1 MARIQ
6 TSAIASQKP
15 TLADMTKK
23 IRSVALTRNLLAGI
37 AVIMLAAASAAGA
50 ADISAQR
57 APMPMAFVAPPFS
70 WTGLYVG
77 ANLGGGW
84 ASSTL
89 SDSFTGASLGNS
101 SGGFVGGGQLG
112 YNYQIGNFVVG
123 PEWTFEGTSLNG
135 SRTVGAL
142 HGTANTNWMTTIAAR
157 FGVAE
162 NNWLFYGKAGGGWTN
177 NSGTLTNLNNGTQVS
192 SSNTNGGW
200 LLGAGIEYAFA
211 PQWSARLEYDYLKLN
226 TWSVNSNLFAP
237 NTDRFSVS
245 RNIQTVLVGAN
256 YRF

>member
-15 TLADMTKK
+15 ALADMTRK
-23 IRSVALTRNLLAGI
+23 IRSVALTRNLPAGI

-70 WTGLYVG
+70 WTGFYVG

-101 SGGFVGGGQLG
+101 SSGFVGGGQLG

-135 SRTVGAL
+135 SRTVGGL

-245 RNIQTVLVGAN
+245 RNIQTVLVGVN

>member
-1 MARIQ
+1 
-6 TSAIASQKP
+6 
-15 TLADMTKK
+15 
-23 IRSVALTRNLLAGI
+23 
-37 AVIMLAAASAAGA
+37 
-50 ADISAQR
+50 
-57 APMPMAFVAPPFS
+57 
-70 WTGLYVG
+70 
-77 ANLGGGW
+77 
-84 ASSTL
+84 
-89 SDSFTGASLGNS
+89 
-101 SGGFVGGGQLG
+101 
-112 YNYQIGNFVVG
+112 
-123 PEWTFEGTSLNG
+123 LNG

-226 TWSVNSNLFAP
+226 TWNVNSNLFAR

-245 RNIQTVLVGAN
+245 RNIQTVLVGVN

>member
-1 MARIQ
+1 MARLQ
-6 TSAIASQKP
+6 TSGIVSQEP
-15 TLADMTKK
+15 ADADVTRK
-23 IRSVALTRNLLAGI
+23 IRRIAPAKYLLTGV
-37 AVIMLAAASAAGA
+37 AVIMLTAANAASA
-50 ADISAQR
+50 ADISAR
-57 APMPMAFVAPPFS
+57 PAAMPLAFVAPPFS
-70 WTGLYVG
+70 WTGFYVG

-101 SGGFVGGGQLG
+101 SSGFVGGGQLG
-112 YNYQIGNFVVG
+112 YNYQIGNFVLG
-123 PEWTFEGTSLNG
+123 PEWTFDGTSLNG
-135 SRTVGAL
+135 SRTAGAL
-142 HGTANTNWMTTIAAR
+142 RGSANTNWMTTVAAR
-157 FGVAE
+157 FGVAA
-162 NNWLFYGKAGGGWTN
+162 NNWLYYGKAGGGWAN

-200 LLGAGIEYAFA
+200 LLGAGVEYAFA
-211 PQWSARLEYDYLKLN
+211 PRWSARLEYDYLKLN

-245 RNIQTVLVGAN
+245 RNIQTVLVGVN